1 MVAHKISINPV
12 RHCSALLVVMR
23 TRMRRHGFGSAG
35 CFIVILL
42 SLTGC
47 ASLYGRIE
55 RRQNASV
62 VDFLFPK
69 GSPEEQPSVPVLQ
82 LPVDVGI
89 AFVPA
94 TIDRF
99 SGQELSE
106 ERKVSL
112 LRDVAREFDQFKFVR
127 RIEIIPSNYLRPGG
141 SFANLDQAA
150 RMFGVQVIALV
161 SYDQMQFTDED
172 FVSFAYWTIV
182 GAYVIEGEKNDT
194 QTLLDAV
201 VYDVASRK
209 LLFRA
214 PGVSR
219 IEARSTPV
227 NLSEELRDDADRG
240 FQLAATNLVAQLK
253 TELATFQ
260 ERVRNRPEDVKFV
273 ARPGYTGPG
282 AGALGLVEVMMLG
295 VLGGAGWMVNRSKAS

>member
-1 MVAHKISINPV
+1 MVMK
-12 RHCSALLVVMR
+12 
-23 TRMRRHGFGSAG
+23 TRFGFGSAAAV
-35 CFIVILL
+35 CLL
-42 SLTGC
+42 MAGLVAVGTGC
-47 ASLYGRIE
+47 ASLYGRAQN
-55 RRQNASV
+55 RQNASV

-94 TIDRF
+94 TTTDRYA
-99 SGQELSE
+99 SRDLSE
-106 ERKVSL
+106 ERKVNML
-112 LRDVAREFDQFKFVR
+112 QDVAREFDQYKFVR
-127 RIEIIPSNYLRPGG
+127 RIEIIPSNYLRQGG
-141 SFANLDQAA
+141 SFANLDQVA

-219 IEARSTPV
+219 IQARSTPV
-227 NLSEELRDDADRG
+227 NQSEELRDDADRG
-240 FQLAATNLVAQLK
+240 FQLAASNLVAQLK
-253 TELATFQ
+253 MELAGFQ
-260 ERVRNRPEDVKFV
+260 ERVRNRPEDVKIV
-273 ARPGYTGPG
+273 ARPGYTGGG
-282 AGALGLVEVMMLG
+282 AGALGIFEISMVTMLA
-295 VLGGAGWMVNRSKAS
+295 GASWFVRRKN